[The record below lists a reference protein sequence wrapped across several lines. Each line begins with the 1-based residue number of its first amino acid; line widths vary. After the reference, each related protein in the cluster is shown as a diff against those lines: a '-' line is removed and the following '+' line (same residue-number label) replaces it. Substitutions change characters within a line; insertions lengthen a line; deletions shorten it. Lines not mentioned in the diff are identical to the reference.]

1 MVDQPDKPK
10 QDKVDVKRAVAAI
23 AETEEGQIFF
33 NWLMNS
39 CFFTRSTIEADPTAR
54 EINPL
59 GTVFNESRRR
69 LYLDVRRGIPPG
81 LLKKI
86 EHTDY
91 NRRD

>member
-1 MVDQPDKPK
+1 VADQPGKPK
-10 QDKVDVKRAVAAI
+10 QDKVDVKRAVAEI
-23 AETEEGQIFF
+23 AETEAGQIFF
-33 NWLMNS
+33 SWLMNS

-91 NRRD
+91 K

>member
-1 MVDQPDKPK
+1 MADQEKDKIR
-10 QDKVDVKRAVAAI
+10 RAVAEI
-23 AETEEGQIFF
+23 AETESGQVFF

-59 GTVFNESRRR
+59 GTIFNESRRR
-69 LYLDVRRGIPPG
+69 LYLDVRRGIPAG

-86 EHTDY
+86 EY
-91 NRRD
+91 NK

>member
-1 MVDQPDKPK
+1 MPD
-10 QDKVDVKRAVAAI
+10 QDKDKIRRAVAEI
-23 AETEEGQIFF
+23 AETEAGQVFF

-59 GTVFNESRRR
+59 GTIFNESRRR
-69 LYLDVRRGIPPG
+69 LYLDVRRGIPAG

-86 EHTDY
+86 EHHK
-91 NRRD
+91 

>member
-1 MVDQPDKPK
+1 MADQEKDKIR
-10 QDKVDVKRAVAAI
+10 RAVAEI
-23 AETEEGQIFF
+23 AETESGQVFF

-59 GTVFNESRRR
+59 GTIFNASRRR
-69 LYLDVRRGIPPG
+69 LYLDVRRGIPAG

-86 EHTDY
+86 EY
-91 NRRD
+91 NK

>member
-1 MVDQPDKPK
+1 MTDQGDKEK
-10 QDKVDVKRAVAAI
+10 DKDKVRKAITAI

-33 NWLMNS
+33 NWMMNS

-69 LYLDVRRGIPPG
+69 LYLDVRRGIPAG

-86 EHTDY
+86 EHIQK
-91 NRRD
+91 